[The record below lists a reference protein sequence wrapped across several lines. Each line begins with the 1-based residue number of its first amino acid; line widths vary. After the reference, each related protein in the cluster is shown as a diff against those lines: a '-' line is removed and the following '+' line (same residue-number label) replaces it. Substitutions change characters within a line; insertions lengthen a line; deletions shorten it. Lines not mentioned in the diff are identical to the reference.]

1 MAHYATDCWD
11 LEIHTSYGWIECA
24 GHADRACYDLQVHA
38 EATNTSMLAAQRLDK
53 PTVIEV
59 TKMEPDRKAIG
70 KTFQKEQKLV
80 VKALDE
86 IATDNDAVDEFASK
100 LNREGSALL
109 NGFKIESNMVKFS
122 KTKKEVQEI
131 KFLPHVIEPS
141 FGIGRILYALMEHSF
156 FQSPEDDKRIVMRF
170 NAQVAPTKCNVYPLQ
185 SNAKFPAVV
194 NRVSDILTAAGVPN
208 KVDASG
214 QSIGRRYARAD
225 ELGVPFGITVDFD
238 T

>member
-59 TKMEPDRKAIG
+59 TKMTPDRKTIG
-70 KTFQKEQKLV
+70 LTFKTQQKAV
-80 VKALDE
+80 VAALDE
-86 IATDNDAVDEFASK
+86 LALDNDAVEEFANK
-100 LNREGSALL
+100 LNANGSADLK
-109 NGFKIESNMVKFS
+109 GFDIQAGMVKFS
-122 KTKKEVQEI
+122 KSSKEVQEI

-141 FGIGRILYALMEHSF
+141 FGIGRILYSLMEHSF
-156 FQSPEDDKRIVMRF
+156 YQSPEDEQRVVMRF
-170 NAQVAPTKCNVYPLQ
+170 NPQVAPTKCNVYPLQ
-185 SNAKFPAVV
+185 SNAKFTPVV
-194 NRVSDILTAAGVPN
+194 TRVSDILTAAGVTN
-208 KVDASG
+208 KEDSSG

-225 ELGVPFGITVDFD
+225 ELGVCFGITVDFD